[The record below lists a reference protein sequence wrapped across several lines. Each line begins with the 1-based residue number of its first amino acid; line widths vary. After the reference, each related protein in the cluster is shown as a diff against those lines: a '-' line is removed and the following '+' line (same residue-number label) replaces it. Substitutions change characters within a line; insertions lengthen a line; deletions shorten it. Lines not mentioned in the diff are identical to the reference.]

1 MFTGLIRMGCSRRH
15 ERRRGVRPSGMR
27 RLAVGS
33 AIAVLLLP
41 SAVPGPSAAAAP
53 LVEFAYVT
61 LKSGFV
67 AVIDTQ
73 TDTVIATIPVG
84 NSPGDVA
91 ITPDGRHGYV
101 VNAGSNT
108 VSVIN
113 NVKAT
118 IPVGNLPSGV
128 AITPDGSRAY
138 VTNTQSDSVSVI
150 DTGSNT
156 VVATISGVQQPQHVA
171 ISPDGGRAYITGSG
185 VDVFDTA
192 TNTPIDHM
200 GMFIGDPLDVAIN
213 PDGSRVYIS
222 IPDINDSSSSYVLAL
237 DAATNS
243 EIAQIPGDD
252 WPGSVA
258 ITPDSSRAYVTNTHD
273 PGGGGE
279 EGGQPEP
286 GPGTVQVINTATN
299 TVTATITVDT
309 PLDVAITPDGSRAYV
324 TDLSS
329 KSVVVIDTA
338 TNSITGTIPLG
349 ADPNS
354 VAIGRYR

>member
-1 MFTGLIRMGCSRRH
+1 MFTELIRMCCSRRR
-15 ERRRGVRPSGMR
+15 ERRCGVRPSGMR

-33 AIAVLLLP
+33 AIVVLLLP
-41 SAVPGPSAAAAP
+41 SAVPGPAAAAAP

-67 AVIDTQ
+67 AVIDTK
-73 TDTVIATIPVG
+73 TNTVIATIPVG
-84 NSPGDVA
+84 NSPSDVA
-91 ITPDGRHGYV
+91 ITPDGRHGYI
-101 VNAGSNT
+101 VNTGSNT

-113 NVKAT
+113 NVRAT
-118 IPVGNLPSGV
+118 IPVGDSPSGV
-128 AITPDGSRAY
+128 AINPDGSRAY
-138 VTNTQSDSVSVI
+138 VTNAQSNTVSVI

-156 VVATISGVQQPQHVA
+156 VIATISGVQWPQHVA

-185 VDVFDTA
+185 IDVFDTA
-192 TNTPIDHM
+192 TNTPIDRR
-200 GMFIGDPLDVAIN
+200 GMFLDQLLDVAIT

-222 IPDINDSSSSYVLAL
+222 VPDAKYVLAL

-243 EIAQIPGDD
+243 TIAEIPGDD
-252 WPGSVA
+252 WPGGVA
-258 ITPDSSRAYVTNTHD
+258 ITPDSSRVYVTNTHD

-279 EGGQPEP
+279 EGGTPEP
-286 GPGTVQVINTATN
+286 GPGTVQVIDTATN
-299 TVTATITVDT
+299 TVTATITVEE
-309 PLDVAITPDGSRAYV
+309 PLDVAITPDGGRAYV

-349 ADPNS
+349 ANPTS
-354 VAIGRYR
+354 VAIGHYR